1 MSRKNLFGMSIND
14 LRKEFEAINQPRFR
28 AAQVADWIYKKGVVS
43 FSAMRNIPK
52 ELQMEFGKLFYVG
65 RAQKVKEL
73 ISADGRTTK
82 ILLGFEDNV
91 AVETVL
97 MRQSYGNSICVSS
110 QAGCNMKCAFCASTI
125 KGMERNLTYQE
136 MLAQTIHMNAK
147 LAKEDQ
153 KVDTIVIMGS
163 GEPLTNYD
171 NVIKYI
177 RFLHES
183 YCLNMGYRNITLST
197 CGIVPGINKLVH
209 EGIPINLS
217 ISLHAPN
224 NELRSQLMPIND
236 SYPIEEVVKAA
247 DWYAGKTGR
256 RITYEYILIEE
267 VNDTLENAKE
277 LVRLLKGKLA
287 SVNLIPINPVTE
299 RNWKRPSAER
309 INFFKEYLT
318 DHHINTTVRKEMG
331 QDISAACGQLR
342 NKNIDSG
349 KIK

>member
-28 AAQVADWIYKKGVVS
+28 ASQVADWIYKKGVIS
-43 FSAMRNIPK
+43 FSSMTNIPK

-73 ISADGRTTK
+73 ISTDGKTTK

-110 QAGCNMKCAFCASTI
+110 QAGCNMKCAFCASTV
-125 KGMERNLTYQE
+125 KGMERNLTYRE

-147 LAKEDQ
+147 LAKEGQ

-163 GEPLTNYD
+163 GEPLINYD

-197 CGIVPGINKLVH
+197 CGIVPGINKLVR
-209 EGIPINLS
+209 EDIPINLS

-224 NELRSQLMPIND
+224 NELRSQLMPVND
-236 SYPIEEVVKAA
+236 SYPIDEVVKAA

-267 VNDTLENAKE
+267 VNDTLETAKE

-309 INFFKEYLT
+309 IKFFKEYLV